1 MLSGSGNVDGYEN
14 MPRQQLENVIATLP
28 AHMPKPTQRHKNVQL
43 RLSKDHKTYTYT
55 CPKT

>member
-28 AHMPKPTQRHKNVQL
+28 AHMPKPAQRHKKRTAMPV
-43 RLSKDHKTYTYT
+43 
-55 CPKT
+55 